1 MPPSLIRAVKAGA
14 LTVIYTRWASSSVRN
29 DNGCECAGSAIR
41 LGSQPPGPPPGLGR
55 MATPSSAPA
64 LLAADRLRC
73 RYPPRPGRAEWT
85 FFTSDGETASE
96 AQTGGTL
103 SCMNQHTGAGNF
115 AEQERSRVE
124 AELADLRRRR
134 DQMRAELRDDAD
146 TVGDRGDAAD
156 AIQRAEDLAGI
167 DEQIARLTWLL
178 AGGNTAVEGQLPN
191 GTQVTIRFPGDEPVR
206 MRVVHFL
213 EETPAG
219 AEDTTLTADSPL
231 GLALVGRKAG
241 DTVIYDTPRGELQVD
256 LLEIDYPK

>member
-1 MPPSLIRAVKAGA
+1 MRGQRRSPVSQAPGRAARAG
-14 LTVIYTRWASSSVRN
+14 THGHPVVGAS
-29 DNGCECAGSAIR
+29 
-41 LGSQPPGPPPGLGR
+41 
-55 MATPSSAPA
+55 A